1 MATSEAKATSMIV
14 QRAPETYDHSDTPP
28 QKLEWIDVS
37 DDRGNFEL
45 PLIQVDTSL
54 GGGGGSIQQASRVLK
69 VPKFSTRWMRL
80 ELSNDGTYGCLNGVG
95 LRQLKAFCSPVL
107 FACLPACMHTCI
119 HTYACM
125 HAYLHT
131 YICMHACIPAY
142 IHMHACMHTCIHCIH
157 A

>member
-95 LRQLKAFCSPVL
+95 LRQLKAFCSPVSL
-107 FACLPACMHTCI
+107 LACL
-119 HTYACM
+119 
-125 HAYLHT
+125 
-131 YICMHACIPAY
+131 
-142 IHMHACMHTCIHCIH
+142 HACMHMYVCRYACMPASKQTEPESRRL
-157 A
+157 